1 MNQSIED
8 EKLYSL
14 IDSSVDVL
22 ERLLKNIVAMRGK
35 DPPTSPIPEY
45 KRSEDFNTVL
55 DEVKGTITFPPEAA
69 QFKIS
74 PSSVR
79 LEENV
84 VNQLRDYVS
93 VIAYMYKNHHYHSF
107 EHAQFVIESADR
119 LLARAV
125 VPEKIEY
132 IGMTEEDKL
141 GAKNMQEYTNKIRSD
156 PLTQFAIVFSGL
168 IYALEHP
175 GVPNK
180 QTAKE
185 NTYLAIL
192 YRNCITEQNSVEVA
206 WDLFQEPAYEDL
218 RGCIYRTQE
227 ELDRFR
233 QLVVNSVFATDIFD
247 QEMRRDRN
255 KRWKRAFALENSSS
269 SFQFSLSS
277 LDSADDMDLKATVAM
292 EHIVQAATWAHT
304 MQQFNVFV
312 IWNELYFH
320 ERYSAYKAGRSDE
333 DPTLSWYFNQLVF
346 FDSYM
351 IPLATRIAECGLFGI
366 TGEEYYR
373 NAKRNRQE
381 WKMKGEELVKTFR
394 SSYKKKD

>member
-1 MNQSIED
+1 M
-8 EKLYSL
+8 
-14 IDSSVDVL
+14 
-22 ERLLKNIVAMRGK
+22 
-35 DPPTSPIPEY
+35 
-45 KRSEDFNTVL
+45 
-55 DEVKGTITFPPEAA
+55 
-69 QFKIS
+69 
-74 PSSVR
+74 
-79 LEENV
+79 
-84 VNQLRDYVS
+84 
-93 VIAYMYKNHHYHSF
+93 
-107 EHAQFVIESADR
+107 
-119 LLARAV
+119 
-125 VPEKIEY
+125 
-132 IGMTEEDKL
+132 
-141 GAKNMQEYTNKIRSD
+141 
-156 PLTQFAIVFSGL
+156 
-168 IYALEHP
+168 
-175 GVPNK
+175 
-180 QTAKE
+180 
-185 NTYLAIL
+185 
-192 YRNCITEQNSVEVA
+192 A

-247 QEMRRDRN
+247 QDLRRDRN
-255 KRWKRAFALENSSS
+255 KRWKRAFALENSYS

-312 IWNELYFH
+312 IWNERYFH
-320 ERYSAYKAGRSDE
+320 ECYSAYKAGRSDE
-333 DPTLSWYFNQLVF
+333 DPKLSWYSNQLVF

-381 WKMKGEELVKTFR
+381 WEMKGEELVKTFR